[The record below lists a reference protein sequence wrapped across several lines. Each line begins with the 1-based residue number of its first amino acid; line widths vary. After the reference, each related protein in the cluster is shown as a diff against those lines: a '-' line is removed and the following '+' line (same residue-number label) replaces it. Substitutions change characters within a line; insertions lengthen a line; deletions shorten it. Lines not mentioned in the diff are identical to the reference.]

1 MLFPLLVLAIPTLFF
16 EFIRIPTLQGQLN
29 PESLSQWWYPLIND
43 PYEIIYVENLLKV
56 LLNAIDSVGIALSG
70 LFIAYFLYGTI
81 PFHWWNIR
89 DIFEPLL
96 GGNPFLHFIHNW
108 SFFRGEGGNP
118 FLHFIYNWSF
128 FRGCI
133 DGYYD
138 IIFVGGIQIL
148 VKIKKNSQRMDNRWI
163 YQWMTH
169 PKLFDAFNCESKRI
183 QIECRFLNFYI
194 YSIMCNKKNVMH
206 SIYLLLLLLL

>member
-1 MLFPLLVLAIPTLFF
+1 
-16 EFIRIPTLQGQLN
+16 LQGQLN

-81 PFHWWNIR
+81 PFHSWNIW

-96 GGNPFLHFIHNW
+96 
-108 SFFRGEGGNP
+108 EGGNP
-118 FLHFIYNWSF
+118 FPHFIYNWSF

-148 VKIKKNSQRMDNRWI
+148 VKIKKNSQWMDNRWI
-163 YQWMTH
+163 YQWTTH
-169 PKLFDAFNCESKRI
+169 PKLFDAVNCESKQI
-183 QIECRFLNFYI
+183 QIECRF
-194 YSIMCNKKNVMH
+194 
-206 SIYLLLLLLL
+206 

>member
-1 MLFPLLVLAIPTLFF
+1 MLSLGRYSLYPKESDKIMLFPLLVLAIPTLFF

-81 PFHWWNIR
+81 PFHSWNIW

-96 GGNPFLHFIHNW
+96 E
-108 SFFRGEGGNP
+108 EGGNP
-118 FLHFIYNWSF
+118 FPHFIYNWSF

-148 VKIKKNSQRMDNRWI
+148 VKIKFFSQRMDNRRI
-163 YQWMTH
+163 YGWVTH
-169 PKLFDAFNCESKRI
+169 LKLFNAFNCGPKEFILSAD
-183 QIECRFLNFYI
+183 F
-194 YSIMCNKKNVMH
+194 
-206 SIYLLLLLLL
+206 

>member
-1 MLFPLLVLAIPTLFF
+1 MKF
-16 EFIRIPTLQGQLN
+16 
-29 PESLSQWWYPLIND
+29 LS
-43 PYEIIYVENLLKV
+43 
-56 LLNAIDSVGIALSG
+56 NAITLVDTSLSG
-70 LFIAYFLYGTI
+70 LFIAYFPYGTI

-96 GGNPFLHFIHNW
+96 
-108 SFFRGEGGNP
+108 GGNP

-138 IIFVGGIQIL
+138 IIFVGGIKIL

-194 YSIMCNKKNVMH
+194 YSIMCNKKKCDAFN
-206 SIYLLLLLLL
+206 IFIIIIIIIKKYLKQATKCFVQKFICM